1 MIGGVLFLDKPNLM
15 QIKGSSI
22 GRGFIVGT
30 INRGK
35 NNKAGKVDTHTHNTN
50 LYNWSLG
57 GKAHYKYRI

>member
-22 GRGFIVGT
+22 GRGFIFIVGT

-35 NNKAGKVDTHTHNTN
+35 NNKAGKVDTHTQ
-50 LYNWSLG
+50 Y
-57 GKAHYKYRI
+57 

>member
-35 NNKAGKVDTHTHNTN
+35 NNKAGKVDTHTHTI
-50 LYNWSLG
+50 LIYIIGL
-57 GKAHYKYRI
+57 